1 MNEVEAIMQ
10 RPAFQNLLLFEQAM
24 THRSYANETMSLN
37 HNERLEFLGDAVLN
51 FLSGEYLYK
60 RYPNQPEGILTP
72 LRAALVDET
81 QLAKFAIA
89 LELGNFLR
97 LGKGA
102 EQEGGRH
109 NANLLSSALEALVGA
124 YFLDNNS
131 DIEPVRDYVIPLF
144 DSAIDS
150 LVVSASRVN
159 VKSRF
164 QEWALKELGEVPRY
178 VIINEHGP
186 DHAKEFTA
194 EVRVKLKVYGSGT
207 GRRKQDAEKQAAED
221 ALRNIG
227 CL

>member
-1 MNEVEAIMQ
+1 MQ
-10 RPAFQNLLLFEQAM
+10 RPAFQNSILFEQAM
-24 THRSYANETMSLN
+24 THRSYANEAMSLN

-60 RYPNQPEGILTP
+60 RYPDQPEGILTP

-89 LELGNFLR
+89 LELGNVLR

-102 EQEGGRH
+102 EQEGGRQ
-109 NANLLSSALEALVGA
+109 NANLLSSAFEALIGA
-124 YFLDNNS
+124 YFLDKNS
-131 DIEPVRDYVIPLF
+131 DIEPVRDYVMPLF
-144 DSAIDS
+144 DSVIDS

-178 VIINEHGP
+178 TIIDEHGP
-186 DHAKEFTA
+186 DHAKKFTA
-194 EVRVKLKVYGSGT
+194 EVRVKLKAYGTGT
-207 GRRKQDAEKQAAED
+207 GRRKQDAEKRAAED
-221 ALRNIG
+221 ALRNVG